1 MSYETFYEGLG
12 STFEYDSN
20 KRYGGDSLFQGYNVL
35 FSRIG
40 APTSPQT
47 ANVLSEV
54 TARMNEGIRT
64 VELQP
69 LSQDLFESIPKQH
82 FKEVNRLMKLTGGEA
97 TLHAPLIDPAGFN
110 NQNGAWSADDRQQA
124 ENKLKDI
131 IDLAHEMNPEGNV
144 PITLHATGGMPAG
157 TLRKGEVREGDMFF
171 VIEQDSGQ
179 LHTLKRGW
187 GYDPK
192 TKKEILLNP
201 RDKIE
206 ETNKRI
212 IDDNLATFIQYT
224 EKAKEFSREVL
235 PAVAPFIQDY
245 RSGRLKEEDLTL
257 NQRQALNALG
267 SAGPYLNKAREDLL
281 ELTAKTKK
289 AIPEDQQKIMGP
301 KIDGIRR
308 QIFELEHSR
317 QEEVDPLSASIRL
330 SQIASDFKRITDQ
343 TTPQFIVPLNQF
355 ALDKTKETIAQAAL
369 HSYKKFGNS
378 APIISLENFF
388 AGTLFSSGKDMKE
401 LVQES
406 RKEFVKLAEKQ
417 GISREKA
424 EEAAAKGIGATW
436 DVGHLNMMRK
446 HGFNEEDIIKE
457 TKTVAP
463 FIKHVHLTDNFGY
476 GDTHLPPGMGNVPF
490 KKIFEEL
497 EKAGFSGKEIVEAG
511 GFVANKFGSPTPYV
525 LEALG
530 SPIYAPD
537 MQGTWNQA
545 KMNYGMPGNY
555 ASGYGLMLPTQHF
568 SMYGSG
574 FAGLPQELG
583 GQVPGSGQ
591 RFSGTSMD

>member
-1 MSYETFYEGLG
+1 MSYENFYEGLG
-12 STFEYDSN
+12 STFEYDPN
-20 KRYGGDSLFQGYNVL
+20 KNYGGDSLFQGYNVP

-54 TARMNEGIRT
+54 SARMNEGIRT

-69 LSQDLFESIPKQH
+69 LSQDLFETIPKQH

-110 NQNGAWSADDRQQA
+110 QQGVWSPDERQQA

-131 IDLAHEMNPEGNV
+131 IDLAHEMNPQGNV
-144 PITLHATGGMPAG
+144 PITLHATGGMPSG
-157 TLRKGEVREGDMFF
+157 TLRKGEAKEGDKFF
-171 VIEQDSGQ
+171 IVDRDSGQ
-179 LHTLKRGW
+179 IAELKREW
-187 GYDPK
+187 GYDYK

-201 RDKIE
+201 QDKIE

-212 IDDNLATFIQYT
+212 IDDNLANLIHYT

-235 PAVAPFIQDY
+235 PAVAPFIQEY
-245 RSGRLKEEDLTL
+245 KSGRLKDEDLTS
-257 NQRQALNALG
+257 NQRQALNALNL
-267 SAGPYLNKAREDLL
+267 ARPYLNKAREDLL
-281 ELTAKTKK
+281 ELTSKTKK
-289 AIPEDQQKIMGP
+289 SIPEDQQKIMGP

-317 QEEVDPLSASIRL
+317 QDEIDPLSASIKL
-330 SQIASDFKRITDQ
+330 SQIASDFKKITDK
-343 TTPQFIVPLNQF
+343 TTPQFIVPMNQF

-369 HSYKKFGNS
+369 HSYKKFGDS

-406 RKEFVKLAEKQ
+406 RKEFVRIAEKQ

-436 DVGHLNMMRK
+436 DVGHLNIMRK
-446 HGFNEEDIIKE
+446 HGFNEADIIKE
-457 TKTVAP
+457 TKTIAP

-511 GFVANKFGSPTPYV
+511 GFVAHKFGSPTPYV

-530 SPIYAPD
+530 SPIYAAQMGPA
-537 MQGTWNQA
+537 WNQA

-555 ASGYGLMLPTQHF
+555 ASGYGLMLPEQHF
-568 SMYGSG
+568 SMYGGG
-574 FAGLPQELG
+574 FSGLPQELG
-583 GQVPGSGQ
+583 GQRPGRGQ
-591 RFSGTSMD
+591 RFSGTPME